1 MYGSSIGSLN
11 VYLNISNRLTLWWRK
26 SGSKGN
32 VWKQGTVGIG
42 KKIQP
47 FQVVIQGENA
57 CFVFCFLFL
66 ASFFFLKKK
75 DWSSTLF
82 MILILS
88 QYVAQQFRKY
98 LRTQLML
105 LVNKSVQVEFHDKVN
120 YRFRKILKQS
130 AGRM

>member
-66 ASFFFLKKK
+66 ASFFFFKKK
-75 DWSSTLF
+75 GLEF
-82 MILILS
+82 N
-88 QYVAQQFRKY
+88 A
-98 LRTQLML
+98 
-105 LVNKSVQVEFHDKVN
+105 FHDPHTESICCSTV
-120 YRFRKILKQS
+120 
-130 AGRM
+130 